1 MRKKIQLILI
11 GLIGILV
18 FSSCSSTRQMM
29 NRYRSGM
36 EIPEEAEPYPKLTPR
51 AKLLGELTA
60 PRICYDV
67 TFYDLNI
74 EIDIDNRKIAG
85 YVDFHALA
93 INDFTEL
100 QFDLA
105 KNMILDEVN
114 YKGKTLSY
122 VREED
127 AVFVIFPTVASG
139 TQFQFR
145 VTYHGEPIEAKRPLA
160 LGWRICLGK
169 RQG

>member
-1 MRKKIQLILI
+1 
-11 GLIGILV
+11 
-18 FSSCSSTRQMM
+18 M

-51 AKLLGELTA
+51 AKLLGELTP
-60 PRICYDV
+60 PRTCYDV

-105 KNMILDEVN
+105 KNMVLDEVN
-114 YKGKTLSY
+114 YKGKT
-122 VREED
+122 
-127 AVFVIFPTVASG
+127 FI
-139 TQFQFR
+139 
-145 VTYHGEPIEAKRPLA
+145 
-160 LGWRICLGK
+160 
-169 RQG
+169 

>member
-1 MRKKIQLILI
+1 MAFWVSSVRFSPDPQFCYPMRKKIQLILI

-18 FSSCSSTRQMM
+18 FSSCSSTSQMM

-36 EIPEEAEPYPKLTPR
+36 KIPEEAEPYPKPTPR

-93 INDFTEL
+93 INDFTE
-100 QFDLA
+100 
-105 KNMILDEVN
+105 
-114 YKGKTLSY
+114 
-122 VREED
+122 
-127 AVFVIFPTVASG
+127 
-139 TQFQFR
+139 
-145 VTYHGEPIEAKRPLA
+145 
-160 LGWRICLGK
+160 
-169 RQG
+169 